1 MRVTVLESEVADL
14 KKKIGAAIGT
24 QEDCT
29 PYKTKLASL
38 EAEIAK
44 LKAAQEDCGPY
55 KTKITALEAE
65 IAKLKAAQITLQG
78 EKSKVEIAL
87 EEAKKSSVDVK
98 TYTDEIAKLK
108 AQIAALEKEKA
119 SAGDCSEC
127 DKALADSKAALAA
140 AEAKVSELEAKLA
153 AGDKS
158 AELTAEINRL
168 KEEIKKKDN
177 QINGCKLI
185 SDKCTKKLADVEAQ
199 LAASEKA
206 KALCNTEHEDLKKQI
221 ITMDEDMG
229 KLGEIIKT
237 NNAEISKLN
246 AEMGTLRNQL
256 KECETK
262 LSAATAPKEET
273 PN

>member
-1 MRVTVLESEVADL
+1 V
-14 KKKIGAAIGT
+14 
-24 QEDCT
+24 
-29 PYKTKLASL
+29 KTYTD
-38 EAEIAK
+38 EIAK
-44 LKAAQEDCGPY
+44 LKAQIA
-55 KTKITALEAE
+55 ALEKEKASVIDPKPLQDE
-65 IAKLKAAQITLQG
+65 IAKLKAQIA
-78 EKSKVEIAL
+78 AL
-87 EEAKKSSVDVK
+87 EKEKASVIDPK
-98 TYTDEIAKLK
+98 PLQDEIAKLK

-127 DKALADSKAALAA
+127 DKALANSKAALAA
-140 AEAKVSELEAKLA
+140 AEAKVSDLEAKLA

-185 SDKCTKKLADVEAQ
+185 SDKCTKKLADVEAL

-206 KALCNTEHEDLKKQI
+206 KALCNTEYEDLKKQI
-221 ITMDEDMG
+221 IAMDEDMG

-246 AEMGTLRNQL
+246 AEMGTLRTQL